1 MTPILFSK
9 VESLLET
16 FGMSPGDI
24 GDIHGPWRHWRR
36 LATFVCDIHLLATLA
51 TFVGD
56 IQQRM
61 SPGHSLRETNA
72 KNVGALTSFSEW
84 RATARMSP
92 GDIRLNVSSPNLATF
107 GSGRMSPGDI
117 QCRMSLWQH
126 SAVAFAHCFCVPR
139 RRCCVAWP

>member
-1 MTPILFSK
+1 MELDGVDRNDVSHLRSGTCPIK

-72 KNVGALTSFSEW
+72 K
-84 RATARMSP
+84 MS
-92 GDIRLNVSSPNLATF
+92 GLSPASQNGGPQHECLLETF
-107 GSGRMSPGDI
+107 
-117 QCRMSLWQH
+117 
-126 SAVAFAHCFCVPR
+126 V
-139 RRCCVAWP
+139 